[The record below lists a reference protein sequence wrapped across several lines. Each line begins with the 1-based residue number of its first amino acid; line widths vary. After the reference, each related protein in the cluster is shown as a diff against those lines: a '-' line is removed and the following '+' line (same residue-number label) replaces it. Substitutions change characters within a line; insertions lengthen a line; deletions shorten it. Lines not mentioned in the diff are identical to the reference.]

1 MCLSSNLYSQHVY
14 IYPVVLFR
22 NKVGGGPTKMSGS
35 DIGRP
40 QGSTMAQ
47 SDISLAFE
55 TKVAG
60 SLLESR
66 WVSASNKTTD
76 SDNDNQL
83 FFDVDMNILLNERI
97 VLIFNKGMYKYG
109 MSYCHVF
116 LCKILD

>member
-1 MCLSSNLYSQHVY
+1 MCCV
-14 IYPVVLFR
+14 
-22 NKVGGGPTKMSGS
+22 
-35 DIGRP
+35 
-40 QGSTMAQ
+40 
-47 SDISLAFE
+47 SLALE
-55 TKVAG
+55 KKVAG

-83 FFDVDMNILLNERI
+83 FFDVHMNILLNERI